1 MAHYAKVSAGKV
13 TKVIVAD
20 QAFIDSIKIDNE
32 PGEWVQTS
40 YNTYG
45 GVHYDRSTN
54 PPTPS
59 EDQSKALRK
68 NYAGVN
74 FHYNKH
80 VDAFYDEQPYP
91 SWTLN
96 NTTYLWEPPIAYPS
110 DGKKYDWDESLY
122 KSDNTKGWVER
133 T

>member
-20 QAFIDSIKIDNE
+20 QDFIDSIKIDDE

-59 EDQSKALRK
+59 KDQSKALRK

-74 FHYNKH
+74 FHYNKN

-96 NTTYLWEPPIAYPS
+96 KTTYLWEPPVAHPS
-110 DGKKYDWDESLY
+110 DGKQYDWDETS
-122 KSDNTKGWVER
+122 KSWKE
-133 T
+133 

>member
-20 QAFIDSIKIDNE
+20 QAFIDSIKVDDE

-59 EDQSKALRK
+59 KDQSKALRK

-96 NTTYLWEPPIAYPS
+96 KTTYLWEPPVAYPN
-110 DGKKYDWDESLY
+110 DGKQYDWDETS
-122 KSDNTKGWVER
+122 KSWKE
-133 T
+133 

>member
-20 QAFIDSIKIDNE
+20 QAFIDSINIDNE

-96 NTTYLWEPPIAYPS
+96 TTTYLWEPPVAYPN
-110 DGKKYDWDESLY
+110 DGKQYDWDETS
-122 KSDNTKGWVER
+122 KSCKE
-133 T
+133 

>member
-1 MAHYAKVSAGKV
+1 MAHYAKVLDGKV
-13 TKVIVAD
+13 LKVIVAEAD
-20 QAFIDSIKIDNE
+20 FFKTFIDDT
-32 PGEWVQTS
+32 PGTWIQTS
-40 YNTYG
+40 YNTRA
-45 GVHYDRSTN
+45 GVHYEPNSN
-54 PPTPS
+54 IAS
-59 EDQSKALRK
+59 SDQSKALRK

-110 DGKKYDWDESLY
+110 DGKNYKWDETS
-122 KSDNTKGWVER
+122 KSWEEIT
-133 T
+133 

>member
-20 QAFIDSIKIDNE
+20 QDFIESIKIDDE

-59 EDQSKALRK
+59 KDQSTALRK
-68 NYAGVN
+68 NMLVLIFIITN
-74 FHYNKH
+74 
-80 VDAFYDEQPYP
+80 
-91 SWTLN
+91 TLMLFMMN
-96 NTTYLWEPPIAYPS
+96 NPIQV
-110 DGKKYDWDESLY
+110 GH
-122 KSDNTKGWVER
+122 
-133 T
+133 

>member
-20 QAFIDSIKIDNE
+20 QDFIDSIKIDNE

-110 DGKKYDWDESLY
+110 DGKNYKWDETAQNWAELP
-122 KSDNTKGWVER
+122 DNQPG
-133 T
+133 

>member
-1 MAHYAKVSAGKV
+1 MAHYEKVSAGKV
-13 TKVIVAD
+13 TKIIVAD

-110 DGKKYDWDESLY
+110 DGKNYKWDETS
-122 KSDNTKGWVER
+122 KSWEEIT
-133 T
+133 

>member
-96 NTTYLWEPPIAYPS
+96 TTTYLWEPPVAYPNV
-110 DGKKYDWDESLY
+110 GKQYDWDETS
-122 KSDNTKGWVER
+122 KSWKE
-133 T
+133 